1 VSPSVTSANVDVE
14 ESSPKSTV
22 SARTFTIAFVALVAA
37 GFLLRLAYVWF
48 ARRDSCGAAILVDGC
63 PGDSWVYHTSANLL
77 ADGKGWIGTSD
88 YVLSHG
94 RIRVPAAD
102 HPPGLIVVL
111 AAFSWVGLSSWL
123 AHQLV
128 MVLIGTASIVVGGLA
143 TREVFGPRTA
153 LIVAAV
159 IAFDPNVWIHDGNV
173 LSESPS
179 ILLMFGAIW
188 AAYRLWYRPSW
199 GRAVV
204 LGAVI
209 GALMLVR
216 PETGLLVVLLAAP
229 MALLRRDGSLLRRF
243 ERLGVVIVAAVVV
256 IVPWVGYNLSRF
268 NHPVFLSNTGTSV
281 ANTNCDITYYGPLVG
296 YWSPACIPQFTRAPG
311 EDQSDDDIFLRR
323 VGLDYIR
330 AHERRFPVVVAARIA
345 RMWGVFRPAQQIR
358 LEYYEGRP
366 RWAGWLALGTLYATV
381 LVAVYGGVV
390 TRRRR
395 IPLTPLLAPIILV
408 IITAMSTFGVSRYR
422 APAEPALC
430 ILIAVGID
438 ALLVRLWP
446 RRFVPERSP
455 SP

>member
-1 VSPSVTSANVDVE
+1 VVEAAVEDPPLSARN
-14 ESSPKSTV
+14 P
-22 SARTFTIAFVALVAA
+22 RTFTVAFVAIVAA

-48 ARRDSCGAAILVDGC
+48 ARRGSCGAAILVDGC

-77 ADGKGWIGTSD
+77 ADGKGWIETST

-94 RIRVPAAD
+94 HVRRPAAD
-102 HPPGLIVVL
+102 HPPGLILIL
-111 AAFSWVGLSSWL
+111 AAFSWVGLGSWL

-128 MVLIGTASIVVGGLA
+128 MVGIGTASIVVGGLA

-159 IAFDPNVWIHDGNV
+159 VAFNPNVWIHDGNV
-173 LSESPS
+173 LSEPLS
-179 ILLMFGAIW
+179 ILLMFAAIW
-188 AAYRLWYRPSW
+188 TAYRLWYRPSW
-199 GRAVV
+199 GRALA
-204 LGAVI
+204 LGIVI
-209 GALMLVR
+209 GASMLVR

-229 MALLRRDGSLLRRF
+229 VALLRRDDSVLRRF

-256 IVPWVGYNLSRF
+256 IAPWVGYNISRF

-296 YWSPACIPQFTRAPG
+296 YWSPDCIPHFTRAPG

-330 AHERRFPVVVAARIA
+330 AHERRFPIVVAARIG
-345 RMWGVFRPAQQIR
+345 RMWGLFRPAQQIR
-358 LEYYEGRP
+358 LEYFEGRP
-366 RWAGWLALGTLYATV
+366 RWAGWLALITLYVTLP
-381 LVAVYGGVV
+381 LVVYGGFV

-395 IPLTPLLAPIILV
+395 IPLAPLLAPIVLATL
-408 IITAMSTFGVSRYR
+408 TAVSTFGVSRYR
-422 APAEPALC
+422 ATAEPALC
-430 ILIAVGID
+430 ILIAVAID

-446 RRFVPERSP
+446 RRFAPRPSASP
-455 SP
+455 